1 MILLTK
7 GKLNIIEVLISND
20 LINSNITHDEFVLID
35 NMLGEYG
42 NMKEEIKNSK
52 TSSVYQRF

>member
-42 NMKEEIKNSK
+42 NMKEEIKNLK

>member
-52 TSSVYQRF
+52 TSSVYQIF

>member
-20 LINSNITHDEFVLID
+20 LINSNITHDEFVLIY

-42 NMKEEIKNSK
+42 NMKEEIKNLK

>member
-7 GKLNIIEVLISND
+7 GKLNIIEVLISNN